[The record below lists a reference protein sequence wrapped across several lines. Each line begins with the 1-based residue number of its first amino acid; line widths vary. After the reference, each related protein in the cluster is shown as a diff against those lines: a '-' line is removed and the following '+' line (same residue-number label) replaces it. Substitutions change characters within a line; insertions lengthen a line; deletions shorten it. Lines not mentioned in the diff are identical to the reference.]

1 MDLLTAAVF
10 LGGVIVG
17 GSVGVLII
25 CIFIGARLPRRRRK
39 CGGKIQNMFHN

>member
-10 LGGVIVG
+10 LGGAIVG
-17 GSVGVLII
+17 GSVSVFII

-39 CGGKIQNMFHN
+39 CGGKIQNMFYH

>member
-17 GSVGVLII
+17 GSVGVFII

-39 CGGKIQNMFHN
+39 CGGKIQNMFYN

>member
-17 GSVGVLII
+17 GSVSVFII
-25 CIFIGARLPRRRRK
+25 CIFIGARFPRRRRK
-39 CGGKIQNMFHN
+39 CGGKIQNMFYH